1 MLEFL
6 GHGTEK
12 RPQVVICCLV
22 LENVVLLLLPVKSR
36 AHHVSHSRCQTERFI
51 SRPTAFPTGQPFLV
65 RNGALVSRP
74 GEQAR

>member
-22 LENVVLLLLPVKSR
+22 LENVVLLLQVKSR

-51 SRPTAFPTGQPFLV
+51 SRPTAFPTGQLFLV
-65 RNGALVSRP
+65 GNGALVSRP